1 MGGRV
6 GECLP
11 EVVLDAPGILVGVQT
26 ELGWLGKERQLGGAQ
41 NGGLVLPPDSPGK
54 ALQLPMPDFS
64 AGNGTTT
71 FCCHFRGSCMDLVS

>member
-26 ELGWLGKERQLGGAQ
+26 ELGCLSILGE
-41 NGGLVLPPDSPGK
+41 GK
-54 ALQLPMPDFS
+54 A
-64 AGNGTTT
+64 AG
-71 FCCHFRGSCMDLVS
+71 RSPVWRPGSSS